1 MLLQDFD
8 PQVHTV
14 NDFVQFC
21 ERLETMEKEDKLVH
35 ESHTNNNAKRK
46 RSSRDS
52 TRENNSNS
60 RGQKK
65 SLDCLIHGKDCGHS
79 TDQCFVLKKQAE
91 KLKSFRRSNQEHNYG
106 DLHTFI
112 KSEIRK
118 ANKPR
123 KRSKKASNDLQAFEQ
138 LSISDGSSSHDT
150 TYTASHV
157 SGEDIYASD
166 SEAE

>member
-1 MLLQDFD
+1 
-8 PQVHTV
+8 
-14 NDFVQFC
+14 
-21 ERLETMEKEDKLVH
+21 MEKEDKLPR
-35 ESHTNNNAKRK
+35 ESHINNNAKRK

-52 TRENNSNS
+52 TKKNNSNS

-65 SLDCLIHGKDCGHS
+65 SLDCMLHGKDCGHS
-79 TDQCFVLKKQAE
+79 SDQYFVQAD
-91 KLKSFRRSNQEHNYG
+91 KLKSSTRVSKEHNYE
-106 DLHTFI
+106 DLHTII
-112 KSEIRK
+112 KESIK
-118 ANKPR
+118 KVIKPR

-138 LSISDGSSSHDT
+138 LSISDSSSSHDT

>member
-1 MLLQDFD
+1 MESEEK
-8 PQVHTV
+8 PPREKHT
-14 NDFVQFC
+14 
-21 ERLETMEKEDKLVH
+21 
-35 ESHTNNNAKRK
+35 SNNNSKRK

-52 TRENNSNS
+52 TRNNNSNS

-65 SLDCLIHGKDCGHS
+65 SLDCLLHGKDCGHS

-91 KLKSFRRSNQEHNYG
+91 KLKSSTRSSQEHNYG

-123 KRSKKASNDLQAFEQ
+123 KRSKKVPNKDLQAFEQ
-138 LSISDGSSSHDT
+138 LSISDGSSIHD
-150 TYTASHV
+150 TASHV
-157 SGEDIYASD
+157 SGEDIYTSD
-166 SEAE
+166 SDTK

>member
-21 ERLETMEKEDKLVH
+21 ERLETMEKEDKLPR

-60 RGQKK
+60 RGKKK
-65 SLDCLIHGKDCGHS
+65 SLDCMLHGKDCGHS
-79 TDQCFVLKKQAE
+79 SYQCFVLKKQAD
-91 KLKSFRRSNQEHNYG
+91 KLKS
-106 DLHTFI
+106 
-112 KSEIRK
+112 
-118 ANKPR
+118 
-123 KRSKKASNDLQAFEQ
+123 
-138 LSISDGSSSHDT
+138 T
-150 TYTASHV
+150 T
-157 SGEDIYASD
+157 
-166 SEAE
+166 